1 MDLNLKYCPYN
12 KKRIIKKKS
21 FSNSKKKYN
30 DSIEKIIH
38 KNFIHKYQFMPSHYD
53 LYVANNIIYN
63 DRTHIVS
70 RFKEYLV
77 IDDGGEFLK
86 RYYRK
91 DESIPRLQKFFK
103 FYFLYSKVFPNYT
116 SIYENKFIY
125 SNIHQKQKMIDLQ
138 ERMENE
144 KRHKIIEIE
153 IGEGNSCDNKDVFE
167 SEIIDSLLNTTNKE
181 VAEILFNINRDN
193 LAEEENKFKDGV
205 NNIVDK
211 ISNYQNKRKNSLSK
225 KDFFIHLNS
234 INSQINKNNRNNKMA
249 LKAIK
254 TNINNNISN
263 KENISQNLNNQF
275 FLSKI
280 LKNSIKKKIASKN
293 KVKENKTNP
302 LTKRNS
308 YKENKSNNNSR
319 NKIINEKMI
328 IKKLENDI
336 MKIKKRFLNHKK
348 YISQNMSASIQSK
361 KDFSLTKKN
370 SSLFNLNNKN
380 PSSSISNL
388 KLLSNPSSQV
398 ISTKMSP
405 SNSIKKQMRKQ
416 VSKSKILTNN
426 KDMTYHKN
434 LIIKIQNDKERDKFS
449 RNKQLKT
456 STTTTNLVNNI
467 IYRLN
472 NKYKDSRNK
481 KYKNI
486 SINTISKVDRTSLS
500 NACKTKINNKIINNN
515 TRKILEYDDFQANKE
530 YDFQTNK
537 EYGIKYKLKRNIKSY
552 NSNYSINFEKSNKT
566 YHKLISEKILKNS
579 RINSQNN
586 TNVNSTNNILNNT
599 YKRIKIKKLKR
610 KNMFNKYN
618 LCYSSRNLGIN
629 DINKSK
635 LINSCNQSKQ
645 NSTSRSKNVSRDNIT
660 YNNSKNIILKINKSN
675 KLHNMKLNSFIKKS
689 FITFNNK

>member
-1 MDLNLKYCPYN
+1 MDSNLKNNLYSKKHIA
-12 KKRIIKKKS
+12 KKRS
-21 FSNSKKKYN
+21 FSNSKKKFIK
-30 DSIEKIIH
+30 SIEKIIH

-53 LYVANNIIYN
+53 LYVTNNIIYN

-86 RYYRK
+86 RYYTK
-91 DESIPRLQKFFK
+91 DEVIPRLKKFFK

-116 SIYENKFIY
+116 PIYENKFIY

-138 ERMENE
+138 ERMEN
-144 KRHKIIEIE
+144 KRKHKIIEIE
-153 IGEGNSCDNKDVFE
+153 IGDGNTSVNKDVFA

-193 LAEEENKFKDGV
+193 LIEEENKFKDGV

-211 ISNYQNKRKNSLSK
+211 ISSYQNKRKNSLSK
-225 KDFFIHLNS
+225 KDFYIRLNS
-234 INSQINKNNRNNKMA
+234 INSKINKTNRNNKMA
-249 LKAIK
+249 LKTIK

-280 LKNSIKKKIASKN
+280 LKNSIKKKIVSKN
-293 KVKENKTNP
+293 KLKENKTNP
-302 LTKRNS
+302 ITKRSS
-308 YKENKSNNNSR
+308 YKEKKSNNNSR
-319 NKIINEKMI
+319 NKIINEKLI

-336 MKIKKRFLNHKK
+336 LKIKKRFLNHKK
-348 YISQNMSASIQSK
+348 NISQNMSPSIQSK

-370 SSLFNLNNKN
+370 SSVFNLNNKN
-380 PSSSISNL
+380 PSPSISNL
-388 KLLSNPSSQV
+388 NLLSNPSSQV
-398 ISTKMSP
+398 ISTKISP
-405 SNSIKKQMRKQ
+405 SNSIKKQMKKQ
-416 VSKSKILTNN
+416 AINSKILTNN

-434 LIIKIQNDKERDKFS
+434 LIIKIHNDKERDKYS
-449 RNKQLKT
+449 RNKQLQT
-456 STTTTNLVNNI
+456 STTTSNLVNNI

-472 NKYKDSRNK
+472 NNYKDSRNK

-486 SINTISKVDRTSLS
+486 SINTISKFDRTSPS
-500 NACKTKINNKIINNN
+500 NVSKTKINKKIINNN
-515 TRKILEYDDFQANKE
+515 TIKILE

-537 EYGIKYKLKRNIKSY
+537 EYDCQTNKDDDIKYKLKRNIKSY
-552 NSNYSINFEKSNKT
+552 KNNYSINFENGNKT
-566 YHKLISEKILKNS
+566 YHKLISEKILRNS

-586 TNVNSTNNILNNT
+586 TNIYSTNNILNNT
-599 YKRIKIKKLKR
+599 YKRIKIKKLK
-610 KNMFNKYN
+610 KKSMFNKLN
-618 LCYSSRNLGIN
+618 FCYSSRNLGIN

-635 LINSCNQSKQ
+635 LIKSCNQSKQ
-645 NSTSRSKNVSRDNIT
+645 NSTSRSKNFSRDNII
-660 YNNSKNIILKINKSN
+660 NKNSKNIILKINKTD

-689 FITFNNK
+689 FITPNNK

>member
-1 MDLNLKYCPYN
+1 MDSNLKNNLYSKKHIT
-12 KKRIIKKKS
+12 KKRS
-21 FSNSKKKYN
+21 FSNSKKKLIK
-30 DSIEKIIH
+30 SIEKIIH

-53 LYVANNIIYN
+53 LYVTNNIIYN

-86 RYYRK
+86 RYYTK
-91 DESIPRLQKFFK
+91 DEVIPRLKKFFK

-116 SIYENKFIY
+116 PIYENKFIY

-144 KRHKIIEIE
+144 RKHKIIEIE
-153 IGEGNSCDNKDVFE
+153 IGDGNTSVNKDVFA

-193 LAEEENKFKDGV
+193 LVEEENKFKDGV

-211 ISNYQNKRKNSLSK
+211 ISSYQNKRKNSLSK
-225 KDFFIHLNS
+225 KDFYIRLNS
-234 INSQINKNNRNNKMA
+234 INSKINKTNRNNKMA
-249 LKAIK
+249 LKTIK

-280 LKNSIKKKIASKN
+280 LKNSIKKKIVSKN

-302 LTKRNS
+302 ITKRSS
-308 YKENKSNNNSR
+308 YKEKKSNNNSR
-319 NKIINEKMI
+319 NKIINEKLI

-336 MKIKKRFLNHKK
+336 LKIKKRFLNHKK
-348 YISQNMSASIQSK
+348 NISQNMSPSIQSK

-370 SSLFNLNNKN
+370 SSVFNLNNKN
-380 PSSSISNL
+380 PSPSISNL
-388 KLLSNPSSQV
+388 NLLSNPSSQV
-398 ISTKMSP
+398 ISTKISP
-405 SNSIKKQMRKQ
+405 SNSIKKQMKKQ
-416 VSKSKILTNN
+416 AINSKILTNN

-434 LIIKIQNDKERDKFS
+434 LIIKIHNDKERDKYS
-449 RNKQLKT
+449 RNKQLQT
-456 STTTTNLVNNI
+456 STTTSNLVNNI

-486 SINTISKVDRTSLS
+486 SINTISKVDRTSPS
-500 NACKTKINNKIINNN
+500 NASKTKINKKIINNN
-515 TRKILEYDDFQANKE
+515 TIKILE

-537 EYGIKYKLKRNIKSY
+537 EYDCQTNKDDDIKYKLKRNIKSY
-552 NSNYSINFEKSNKT
+552 KNNYSINFENGNKT
-566 YHKLISEKILKNS
+566 YHKLISEKILRNN

-586 TNVNSTNNILNNT
+586 TNIYSTNNILNNT

-610 KNMFNKYN
+610 KSMFNKLN
-618 LCYSSRNLGIN
+618 FCYSSRNLGIN

-635 LINSCNQSKQ
+635 LIKSCNQSKQ
-645 NSTSRSKNVSRDNIT
+645 NSTSRSKNFSRDNIT
-660 YNNSKNIILKINKSN
+660 NKNSKNIILKINKTD

-689 FITFNNK
+689 FITSNNK

>member
-1 MDLNLKYCPYN
+1 MDSNLKNILYN
-12 KKRIIKKKS
+12 KKHIVKKRS
-21 FSNSKKKYN
+21 FSNSKKKYIK
-30 DSIEKIIH
+30 SIEKIIH
-38 KNFIHKYQFMPSHYD
+38 KNFIHKYQFMPKHYD
-53 LYVANNIIYN
+53 LYIANNIIYN

-86 RYYRK
+86 RYYRT
-91 DESIPRLQKFFK
+91 DESIPRLLKFFK

-138 ERMENE
+138 ERMEKE

-153 IGEGNSCDNKDVFE
+153 IGDGNSSDNKDVFA

-193 LAEEENKFKDGV
+193 LTEEENKFKEGV

-211 ISNYQNKRKNSLSK
+211 ISNYQNNRKNSLNK
-225 KDFFIHLNS
+225 KDFYIHLNS
-234 INSQINKNNRNNKMA
+234 INSKINKNNRNNQMT
-249 LKAIK
+249 LKTIK
-254 TNINNNISN
+254 TNINNNIAN
-263 KENISQNLNNQF
+263 KENISQNLNNKF

-280 LKNSIKKKIASKN
+280 LKNSIKKKIVSNK

-308 YKENKSNNNSR
+308 YKENKSNNNSK
-319 NKIINEKMI
+319 NKIINEKLI

-348 YISQNMSASIQSK
+348 YISQNMSTSIQSK
-361 KDFSLTKKN
+361 KDFTLTKKN

-388 KLLSNPSSQV
+388 NLLRNPSSQV
-398 ISTKMSP
+398 VSAKISP
-405 SNSIKKQMRKQ
+405 SNSTKKHMKKI
-416 VSKSKILTNN
+416 VNKNKILTRN
-426 KDMTYHKN
+426 KEMTYHKN
-434 LIIKIQNDKERDKFS
+434 LIIKIHNDKERDKFS
-449 RNKQLKT
+449 RNKQLQT
-456 STTTTNLVNNI
+456 STTSSNLVKNI
-467 IYRLN
+467 IYQLN
-472 NKYKDSRNK
+472 NKYIDSRNK

-486 SINTISKVDRTSLS
+486 SINTISKVDRISLS
-500 NACKTKINNKIINNN
+500 NASKTKINNIIINNN
-515 TRKILEYDDFQANKE
+515 TKKILEYD
-530 YDFQTNK
+530 FQTHK
-537 EYGIKYKLKRNIKSY
+537 EFENKYKLKRNIKSY
-552 NSNYSINFEKSNKT
+552 KNNYSINFENTNKT
-566 YHKLISEKILKNS
+566 YNKLNTEKILKNS

-610 KNMFNKYN
+610 KNIINKN
-618 LCYSSRNLGIN
+618 NFCYSTRNLGLN

-635 LINSCNQSKQ
+635 LVKSCNQSKQ
-645 NSTSRSKNVSRDNIT
+645 NSTSRSKNISRDNI
-660 YNNSKNIILKINKSN
+660 YNKTSQNTILKINKTN
-675 KLHNMKLNSFIKKS
+675 KLHNMKLNSYIKQS
-689 FITFNNK
+689 FIIFNNK

>member
-1 MDLNLKYCPYN
+1 MDSNLKNNLYN
-12 KKRIIKKKS
+12 KKHIIKKRS
-21 FSNSKKKYN
+21 FSNSKKKYIK
-30 DSIEKIIH
+30 SIETIIH
-38 KNFIHKYQFMPSHYD
+38 KNFIHKYQFMPSHYN

-70 RFKEYLV
+70 LFKEYLI

-86 RYYRK
+86 RYYMK
-91 DESIPRLQKFFK
+91 DESIPRLQRFYK

-116 SIYENKFIY
+116 SFYENKFIY
-125 SNIHQKQKMIDLQ
+125 NNIHQKQKMIDLQ

-144 KRHKIIEIE
+144 KKHKIIEIE
-153 IGEGNSCDNKDVFE
+153 IGEGDSSENKDVFG

-181 VAEILFNINRDN
+181 VAEILFNINRDK
-193 LAEEENKFKDGV
+193 LVEEENKFKEGV
-205 NNIVDK
+205 NNIVNK
-211 ISNYQNKRKNSLSK
+211 ISNYKNKRKNSLSK
-225 KDFFIHLNS
+225 KDFLIHLNS
-234 INSQINKNNRNNKMA
+234 IHSKINKNNRNNKLA

-254 TNINNNISN
+254 TNINNNISD

-280 LKNSIKKKIASKN
+280 LNNSIKKKIMSKN

-302 LTKRNS
+302 ITKRNS
-308 YKENKSNNNSR
+308 YKENKTSNNSR
-319 NKIINEKMI
+319 NKIINEKLI
-328 IKKLENDI
+328 IKRLENDI
-336 MKIKKRFLNHKK
+336 LKIKKRFLNHKK

-380 PSSSISNL
+380 PSSSITNL
-388 KLLSNPSSQV
+388 NLLSNPSSQV
-398 ISTKMSP
+398 ISTKITP
-405 SNSIKKQMRKQ
+405 SNSIKKKMKKQ
-416 VSKSKILTNN
+416 VNKNKIITSN

-434 LIIKIQNDKERDKFS
+434 LIIKMHNDKERDKYS
-449 RNKQLKT
+449 RNKQLQT
-456 STTTTNLVNNI
+456 STTTSNLVNNI

-481 KYKNI
+481 NYKNI
-486 SINTISKVDRTSLS
+486 CINTISKADGTSLS
-500 NACKTKINNKIINNN
+500 NVSKTKINNKIINNN
-515 TRKILEYDDFQANKE
+515 TRKILEYD
-530 YDFQTNK
+530 FQTNK
-537 EYGIKYKLKRNIKSY
+537 EYDSKFKLKRNIKSY
-552 NSNYSINFEKSNKT
+552 KNNYSINFDKNNKT
-566 YHKLISEKILKNS
+566 YHKLITEKILKNS

-586 TNVNSTNNILNNT
+586 TNINSTNNILNNT

-635 LINSCNQSKQ
+635 LIKSCNQSKQ
-645 NSTSRSKNVSRDNIT
+645 NSTSRSKNISRDNI
-660 YNNSKNIILKINKSN
+660 YNKNSKNIISKTSKMN

>member
-1 MDLNLKYCPYN
+1 MDSNLKNNLYSKKHIT
-12 KKRIIKKKS
+12 KKRS
-21 FSNSKKKYN
+21 FSNSKKKYIK
-30 DSIEKIIH
+30 SIETIIH

-53 LYVANNIIYN
+53 LYVTNNIIYN

-86 RYYRK
+86 RYYTK
-91 DESIPRLQKFFK
+91 DEVIPRLKKFFK

-116 SIYENKFIY
+116 PIYENKFIY

-144 KRHKIIEIE
+144 RKHKIIEIE
-153 IGEGNSCDNKDVFE
+153 IGDGNTSVNKDVFA

-193 LAEEENKFKDGV
+193 LVEEENKFKDGV

-211 ISNYQNKRKNSLSK
+211 ISSYQNKRKNSLSK
-225 KDFFIHLNS
+225 KDFYIRLNS
-234 INSQINKNNRNNKMA
+234 INSKINKTNRNNKMA
-249 LKAIK
+249 LKTIK

-280 LKNSIKKKIASKN
+280 LKNSIKKKIVSKN

-302 LTKRNS
+302 ITKRSS
-308 YKENKSNNNSR
+308 YKEKKSNNNSR
-319 NKIINEKMI
+319 NKIINEKLI

-336 MKIKKRFLNHKK
+336 LKIKKRFLNHKK
-348 YISQNMSASIQSK
+348 NISQNMSPSIQSK

-370 SSLFNLNNKN
+370 SSVFNLNNKN
-380 PSSSISNL
+380 PSPSISNL
-388 KLLSNPSSQV
+388 NLLSNPSSQV
-398 ISTKMSP
+398 ISTKISP
-405 SNSIKKQMRKQ
+405 SNSIKKQMKKQ
-416 VSKSKILTNN
+416 AINSKILTNN

-434 LIIKIQNDKERDKFS
+434 LIIKIHNDKERDKYS
-449 RNKQLKT
+449 RNKQLQT
-456 STTTTNLVNNI
+456 STTTSNLVNNI

-472 NKYKDSRNK
+472 NNYKDSRNK

-486 SINTISKVDRTSLS
+486 SINTISKVDRTSPS
-500 NACKTKINNKIINNN
+500 NASKTKINKKIINNN
-515 TRKILEYDDFQANKE
+515 TIKILE

-537 EYGIKYKLKRNIKSY
+537 EYDCQTNKDDDIKYKLKRNIKSY
-552 NSNYSINFEKSNKT
+552 KNNYSINFENGNKT
-566 YHKLISEKILKNS
+566 YHKLISEKILRNS

-586 TNVNSTNNILNNT
+586 TNIYSTNNILNNT

-610 KNMFNKYN
+610 KSMFNKLN
-618 LCYSSRNLGIN
+618 FCYSSRNLGIN

-635 LINSCNQSKQ
+635 LIKSCNQSKQ
-645 NSTSRSKNVSRDNIT
+645 NSTSRSKNFSRDNIT
-660 YNNSKNIILKINKSN
+660 NKNSKNIILKINKTD

-689 FITFNNK
+689 FITSNNK